1 MIMNNL
7 EIEEM
12 KQYLKSIVDL
22 ETSVYQQ
29 EKIVN
34 EAKKSLVKQEVQ
46 KKGVS
51 LQPPTYPFKPVKKT
65 FFYNKP
71 NKPISFLKKNKKLII
86 ILLIFLFFVILLSTL
101 LLLYRVISDAL
112 FIGSSIILPYALV
125 GFFVCM
131 IWTIVN
137 KKHYNKE
144 VERYEINLKD
154 YEKLKNTS
162 EYNKDVYEA
171 EYQKEL
177 DEYNL
182 NLEMYKK
189 DYSDYQLKLEEK
201 KKQNEQEYQ
210 DALSIANRNYEIAT
224 EQYQKLCDT
233 LDTTKSNLEKLYNT
247 GIIFPKYRN
256 FVAVCSMYEYFGS
269 GRVDSLEGANGA
281 YNLYESELRQNL
293 IINSLEKI
301 STNLEIIKSNQYI
314 LYTEL
319 KDSNERINNTIS
331 DISNSIR
338 LSLNSIKRIEDMS
351 EIIAESTY
359 INAYCSKINAENSQI
374 MSTMALLS

>member
-1 MIMNNL
+1 MKNL
-7 EIEEM
+7 EAEEI

-22 ETSVYQQ
+22 ESSVYQQ
-29 EKIVN
+29 EKIVE

-51 LQPPTYPFKPVKKT
+51 LQPPNVPYKPVKNT
-65 FFYNKP
+65 FFYSKP
-71 NKPISFLKKNKKLII
+71 NKPIPFSRRHKKLII
-86 ILLIFLFFVILLSTL
+86 ILFIFLFAVILSGIL
-101 LLLYRVISDAL
+101 LLLERVIGDGLWLISV
-112 FIGSSIILPYALV
+112 FIFPYLLI
-125 GFFVCM
+125 GFVFCM
-131 IWTIVN
+131 IITVVN
-137 KKHYNKE
+137 KKQYNKE
-144 VERYEINLKD
+144 VERYGINLKD
-154 YEKLKNTS
+154 YEKFKNTS
-162 EYNKDVYEA
+162 KYNKDVYEA
-171 EYQKEL
+171 KYQKEL
-177 DEYNL
+177 EEYNS
-182 NLEMYKK
+182 NLEKYKK
-189 DYSDYQLKLEEK
+189 EYADYQFKLEEK
-201 KKQNEQEYQ
+201 KKQSEHEYQ

-224 EQYQKLCDT
+224 AQYQKLCDT
-233 LDTTKSNLEKLYNT
+233 LDNTKSNLEKLYNA

-256 FVAVCSMYEYFGS
+256 FVSVCSMYEYFGS

-301 STNLEIIKSNQYI
+301 STDLEIIKSNQYI

-319 KDSNERINNTIS
+319 KDSNERINNTIN
-331 DISNSIR
+331 DISNSIK

-374 MSTMALLS
+374 MTTMALFD